1 MFSSSAGYSFRVE
14 DITNYCHRQ
23 MKEEEGK
30 RNATVEAFTVAE
42 RNIQELKKKLLE
54 EERERKSAA
63 AAFDSAEKQAEGQ
76 KILFRNAKDQLA
88 ASRTHINALK
98 KKSEEVEKARELAEK
113 AQD

>member
-1 MFSSSAGYSFRVE
+1 MFSSSVGYFFRVE
-14 DITNYCHRQ
+14 KITNYCHRQ

-30 RNATVEAFTVAE
+30 HNATVEAFTVAE

-88 ASRTHINALK
+88 ASRTQINALK
-98 KKSEEVEKARELAEK
+98 KKFEEVEKARELAEK
-113 AQD
+113 ARD